1 MACSKAEDLINQLI
15 EATLKLLDFG
25 LNIMDA
31 LRVQKLLAVRNQK
44 IGLISDDACLPE
56 CSLRFS
62 LNFDLMM
69 FNKLLRTACLRTRA
83 TLNEL
88 RVCRL
93 RYPNTPLVLEPKT
106 KAKFQKLQKKIQDFD
121 DAVRSDKMIARRDL
135 RDFREISIIFSQLEH
150 DLKLL
155 ICSLECASTMKDTV
169 LFAAP
174 ITDVMTVLSIV
185 LSRLERL
192 AQKAEIDEKIAAAE
206 QQKVNNNQITKSNS
220 ATPHRRQTSAPVI
233 AKRRTNDILFNGKN
247 TNRTSK
253 QRRQDVTTM
262 IAAATQHNKRS
273 NYDKNSVQSDTPQ
286 VIPSDESYKES
297 NSIEIKSNENDSTLL
312 RPIYRH
318 YAPVKSN
325 RSRQTKKIVS
335 SPKENIPDQ
344 SLSNHRKIKRFHHEF
359 IQRWTNDARNIY
371 ERSHLIHSPDTYSY
385 QMTNVDLEKTNRSRP
400 KLASV
405 RRHRSLSSSSHLKNS
420 YTSSS
425 PLLNELRNRK
435 TKTQSFNSSSLSS
448 TLNNQLNNK
457 HKNTSSN
464 NSALMSKKTI
474 VNKTANLLL
483 NIHVRPNAKTN
494 AIREIN
500 SNNEIRMDIAAD
512 AQDGKANH
520 ELISYIK
527 SILKIPSNQLEI
539 IHGHKQRDKV
549 LSISITDDN
558 QNDLIER
565 LRSEI
570 QLK

>member
-25 LNIMDA
+25 LNIIDA

-69 FNKLLRTACLRTRA
+69 FNKLLRNACLRARA

-93 RYPNTPLVLEPKT
+93 RYPNAPLVLEPKT
-106 KAKFQKLQKKIQDFD
+106 KAKFQKLKKKIQDFD
-121 DAVRSDKMIARRDL
+121 DAVRSDKMLARRDL

-155 ICSLECASTMKDTV
+155 ICSLECASTMKDTI

-185 LSRLERL
+185 LSRLEQL

-206 QQKVNNNQITKSNS
+206 QRKVNNNQITKSNS
-220 ATPHRRQTSAPVI
+220 ATPHRKQTSTPI
-233 AKRRTNDILFNGKN
+233 ITKHRTNDILFNGKN

-286 VIPSDESYKES
+286 VTPLDKSYKES
-297 NSIEIKSNENDSTLL
+297 YEILLKFINLLQNNLYFVSNSIETNSNENDSTLL

-325 RSRQTKKIVS
+325 RSRQAKQIVS
-335 SPKENIPDQ
+335 PPKENIPDQ
-344 SLSNHRKIKRFHHEF
+344 SLSNHHRKIKQFHHEF

-371 ERSHLIHSPDTYSY
+371 AQSHLIHSPSTYSY

-400 KLASV
+400 KLTSV
-405 RRHRSLSSSSHLKNS
+405 RRHRSLSSSSHFNNS

-425 PLLNELRNRK
+425 SLLNELHNHK
-435 TKTQSFNSSSLSS
+435 TKTKSFNSLSS
-448 TLNNQLNNK
+448 TLNKQLNNK

-464 NSALMSKKTI
+464 NSAL
-474 VNKTANLLL
+474 V
-483 NIHVRPNAKTN
+483 
-494 AIREIN
+494 
-500 SNNEIRMDIAAD
+500 
-512 AQDGKANH
+512 NH
-520 ELISYIK
+520 ESKNVHDNIECK
-527 SILKIPSNQLEI
+527 
-539 IHGHKQRDKV
+539 
-549 LSISITDDN
+549 LS
-558 QNDLIER
+558 
-565 LRSEI
+565 
-570 QLK
+570 